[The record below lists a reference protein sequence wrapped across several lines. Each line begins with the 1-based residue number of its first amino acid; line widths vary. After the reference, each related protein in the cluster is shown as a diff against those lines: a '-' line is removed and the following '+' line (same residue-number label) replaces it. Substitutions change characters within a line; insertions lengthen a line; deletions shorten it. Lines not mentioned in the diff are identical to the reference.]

1 MPEPTQQPIEPSPE
15 ALEVATLRKTVA
27 ELTQKSATRKARVT
41 ELEANVATLAA
52 KATESE
58 SRIKA
63 LTIDGPVM
71 DVCESISV
79 APQTLRTALE
89 ADYKIEM
96 SKDGVLTL
104 ANLSDGKPV
113 MQDGK
118 PVPFQADAIKNL
130 LLASKDEAKLKLYRA
145 IVVVSKASG
154 AGGSSSK
161 AAIAPA
167 RRPQFGL
174 GLGVKVQSS

>member
-1 MPEPTQQPIEPSPE
+1 MSEPVVPVESNGAAE
-15 ALEVATLRKTVA
+15 LDTLRRVNQ
-27 ELTQKSATRKARVT
+27 ELMQKSATRKSRIA
-41 ELEANVATLAA
+41 ELEASVGTLTA
-52 KATESE
+52 KATEAE
-58 SRIKA
+58 TRIRQ
-63 LTIDGPVM
+63 LTIDGPVQ
-71 DVCESISV
+71 DLCQEISV
-79 APQTLRTALE
+79 APQALRTALE

-104 ANLSDGKPV
+104 LNLSDGKPV
-113 MQDGK
+113 MHEGK

-130 LLASKDEAKLKLYRA
+130 LLASKDEGKLKLYRA

-174 GLGVKVQSS
+174 GLGVKLKSS

>member
-1 MPEPTQQPIEPSPE
+1 MSEPVIPVESNGE
-15 ALEVATLRKTVA
+15 ASEVEKLRKTVA

-79 APQTLRTALE
+79 APQALRTALE

-104 ANLSDGKPV
+104 LNLSDGKPV
-113 MQDGK
+113 MHEGK

-154 AGGSSSK
+154 AGGSEFK
-161 AAIAPA
+161 RTVAPA
-167 RRPQFGL
+167 PKIQFGL

>member
-1 MPEPTQQPIEPSPE
+1 MMAEPVANVVPNGE
-15 ALEVATLRKTVA
+15 ATEVETLRKTVA
-27 ELTQKSATRKARVT
+27 ELTQKAATRKARIT
-41 ELEANVATLAA
+41 ELESNASSLQT
-52 KATESE
+52 KATEAE

-79 APQTLRTALE
+79 APQALRAALE

-104 ANLSDGKPV
+104 LNLSDGKPV

-118 PVPFQADAIKNL
+118 PVPFQADAIKIL
-130 LLASKDEAKLKLYRA
+130 LLASKDEAKLKLYR
-145 IVVVSKASG
+145 
-154 AGGSSSK
+154 
-161 AAIAPA
+161 
-167 RRPQFGL
+167 
-174 GLGVKVQSS
+174 

>member
-1 MPEPTQQPIEPSPE
+1 MPEPVVPVESNGE
-15 ALEVATLRKTVA
+15 AELDTLRRVNQ
-27 ELTQKSATRKARVT
+27 ELMQKSATRKSRIA
-41 ELEANVATLAA
+41 ELEASVGTLTA
-52 KATESE
+52 KATEAE

-63 LTIDGPVM
+63 LTIDGPVN
-71 DVCESISV
+71 DLCEEISI
-79 APQTLRTALE
+79 APQALRSALE
-89 ADYKIEM
+89 SEYRIEM
-96 SKDGVLTL
+96 HDGVLTL
-104 ANLSDGKPV
+104 LNPSDGKPV
-113 MQDGK
+113 MHEGK

-154 AGGSSSK
+154 AGFSSSK

-174 GLGVKVQSS
+174 GLGVKVQSG